1 MPNYCYFDM
10 EVQGNFRNVD
20 AFVRIMNNNYDK
32 LHMYRI
38 FEAIP
43 SDYRDYGFMRK
54 VHISGYCAWSI
65 MSCMLADN
73 PLLDYT
79 FTPPELTPIHQY
91 IPYSSLFSTFG
102 NGYFARDLEYTF
114 KESGLLNNFKGCTI
128 TQLARYYK
136 LEITIYGTES
146 GMEFSEL
153 YKINR
158 HGAILINKSEDYE
171 EYFVEDPQ
179 QSFDEYCEDC
189 GLDKNTLPFG
199 EKEYQEAVSAGED
212 LIYKEDHGME
222 DEFYKADFRFPKRRM
237 FNKIMMEDT
246 NNKEDK

>member
-20 AFVRIMNNNYDK
+20 AFVQIMNNNYDK

-43 SDYRDYGFMRK
+43 SCYRDYGFMRK

-91 IPYSSLFSTFG
+91 IPY
-102 NGYFARDLEYTF
+102 
-114 KESGLLNNFKGCTI
+114 
-128 TQLARYYK
+128 
-136 LEITIYGTES
+136 
-146 GMEFSEL
+146 
-153 YKINR
+153 
-158 HGAILINKSEDYE
+158 
-171 EYFVEDPQ
+171 P
-179 QSFDEYCEDC
+179 
-189 GLDKNTLPFG
+189 
-199 EKEYQEAVSAGED
+199 
-212 LIYKEDHGME
+212 
-222 DEFYKADFRFPKRRM
+222 
-237 FNKIMMEDT
+237 
-246 NNKEDK
+246 